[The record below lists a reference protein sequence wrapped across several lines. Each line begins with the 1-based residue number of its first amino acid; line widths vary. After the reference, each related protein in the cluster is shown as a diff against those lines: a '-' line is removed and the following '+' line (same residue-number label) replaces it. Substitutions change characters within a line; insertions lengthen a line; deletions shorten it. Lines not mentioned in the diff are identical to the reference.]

1 MSSFFEKLK
10 GSAKEKVLVE
20 EKPKEKAKKIEKIKT
35 EEKPSFAKGT
45 STELGRSPTEGK
57 KEWFEPEGQLAIDV
71 YQTEFDIVIQAPI
84 AGVKKEDLDISIEND
99 VVTIRGNRQK
109 PEEVEEKNYF
119 SQECYWGPF
128 SRQIILPVEGDP
140 SRAEAL
146 MKEGILTLRI
156 PRIEREK
163 KRKIAVK
170 E

>member
-1 MSSFFEKLK
+1 MSSFFERLK
-10 GSAKEKVLVE
+10 GSTKEKVLVE
-20 EKPKEKAKKIEKIKT
+20 EKKTGKIKKV
-35 EEKPSFAKGT
+35 EEKPSFAKA
-45 STELGRSPTEGK
+45 TEGK

-71 YQTEFDIVIQAPI
+71 YQTESDIIIQAPI
-84 AGVKKEDLDISIEND
+84 AGIKKEDLDISIEND

-109 PEEVEEKNYF
+109 PEEIEEKNYF

-128 SRQIILPVEGDP
+128 SRQIILPAEGDP
-140 SRAEAL
+140 SRAEAT

-163 KRKIAVK
+163 KRKIAIK